1 MKKLTFALA
10 ALVVLLLAS
19 CGAEDEPKST
29 DTAPADTTSV
39 AESTDSRRQSLPAA
53 ILHVPRLVVF
63 HEKNSIGLD
72 KRVRFVVSCT

>member
-1 MKKLTFALA
+1 MKKQTVIAAALA
-10 ALVVLLLAS
+10 VLLLAS
-19 CGAEDEPKST
+19 CGAEDEPKTT

-53 ILHVPRLVVF
+53 FLHAPRLVVF

-72 KRVRFVVSCT
+72 KGVRFVVSCT

>member
-19 CGAEDEPKST
+19 CGAEDEPKTT

-53 ILHVPRLVVF
+53 FLYAPRLVVF
-63 HEKNSIGLD
+63 HEK
-72 KRVRFVVSCT
+72 TA